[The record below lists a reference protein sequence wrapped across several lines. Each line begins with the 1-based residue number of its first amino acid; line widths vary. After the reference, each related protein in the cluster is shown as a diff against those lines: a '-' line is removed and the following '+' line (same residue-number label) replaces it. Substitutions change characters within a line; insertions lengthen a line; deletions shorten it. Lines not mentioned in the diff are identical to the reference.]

1 MMRPLASLLL
11 TLLLSLAGM
20 AGASR
25 APIGELH
32 AGWSERGGA
41 AILEQS
47 APARLVVPRP
57 APTIAPSVQPG
68 CAAAPSAG
76 WHLAVPVVV
85 AREAIRAR
93 VAPSSARRLAFPYD
107 ATAPPRQ
114 LA

>member
-1 MMRPLASLLL
+1 MRPLASLLL

-20 AGASR
+20 AGKSR
-25 APIGELH
+25 APIGELR
-32 AGWSERGGA
+32 AGWSEREGA

-47 APARLVVPRP
+47 TPARVVVLRA

-68 CAAAPSAG
+68 CAAAASAG
-76 WHLAVPVVV
+76 WHLVVPIIV

-93 VAPSSARRLAFPYD
+93 VVPSSARRLAFPYD